1 MQSPKYDRGYQWALQ
16 HFRSNSHK
24 YLPFGKYSDRT
35 NAVISE
41 ALSGKRIAITG
52 STGFL
57 GTALVERLLRGVPDC
72 ELVLLVRPNRRNSA
86 QRRVER
92 EIIRNDAFDTLRSQ
106 WGDEFDAICE
116 QRISVVSGD
125 VTNEGL
131 GLSEDDRH
139 LFTSC
144 DVVIHS
150 AATVSFDSPLDSSIE
165 INLLGPNRIIQLL
178 KDMEVRPHL
187 VAVSTCYVAGNRRGA
202 ANEELLA
209 GTPFQ
214 VDVDWRAEVDA
225 ARRTRTDLDAR
236 SRIPEELSNFNKGA
250 REELGAAGLPM
261 LAAKTE
267 QLRVAWVNDQMVE
280 AGRSRA
286 TSLGWPDVYTYSKA
300 LGETALVELHD
311 DIPVSIVRPSIIESA
326 WSQPSPGWIRGF
338 RMAEP
343 LIVSF
348 AKGELNTF
356 PGYPEGII
364 DVIPVDM
371 VAAAIIAV
379 AAKGP
384 TDEPEVFQVASG
396 STNPLQ
402 FKKLLN
408 TAMEWFGENPVYD
421 ANGHPT
427 ASTEW
432 KYAGSSGL
440 EEQLHRVVKAFDVAA
455 KVINRLPIRGE
466 NSFTS
471 KFAERRQN
479 LDQIKGYVDIYGAY
493 GKCEA
498 LYGIERTLSLWNSLP
513 LEDQEQFGFDPSVID
528 WHHYITEVHLPTV
541 VIQARVK
548 TTPEKRSGPSRSE
561 RLRTA
566 VLDPGRH
573 FAAFD
578 LENTLIASNV
588 VESYAWLA
596 TRHLSPK
603 KRFEFALRTLTET
616 PGLWRRDKRDRTDFL
631 RYFYQRYKGAPL
643 KQLERDAAEMLSDL
657 ILIKSFP
664 AGLRRVRAHRAAGHQ
679 TVLITGAL
687 DIAVE
692 PLRPLF
698 DHIIAAKIDR
708 KDGKLTGEMLDVPPT
723 GEVRAQLMVDWA
735 EENGLDPQQGVA
747 YADSASDLPMLEA
760 VGYPVAVNPETR
772 LVTIAERRGWLTE
785 NWPKTAG
792 APKPLLPMGQR
803 PNSQATAE
811 GVH

>member
-1 MQSPKYDRGYQWALQ
+1 MRSPKYDRGYQWALQ
-16 HFRSNSHK
+16 HFRSNSNK

-92 EIIRNDAFDTLRSQ
+92 EILRNDAFDTLRSQ

-267 QLRVAWVNDQMVE
+267 QLRVSWVNDQMVE

-384 TDEPEVFQVASG
+384 AEEPEVFQVASG

-513 LEDQEQFGFDPSVID
+513 LEDQGQFGFDPSVID

>member
-1 MQSPKYDRGYQWALQ
+1 MRSPKYDRGYQWALQ
-16 HFRSNSHK
+16 HFRSNSNK

-57 GTALVERLLRGVPDC
+57 GTALVERLLRGVPEC

-92 EIIRNDAFDTLRSQ
+92 EILRNDAFDTLRSQ

-371 VAAAIIAV
+371 VAAAIIGV

-384 TDEPEVFQVASG
+384 AEEPEVFQVASG

>member
-1 MQSPKYDRGYQWALQ
+1 MRSPKYDRGYQWALQ
-16 HFRSNSHK
+16 HFRSNSYK

-92 EIIRNDAFDTLRSQ
+92 EILRNDAFDTLRSQ

-267 QLRVAWVNDQMVE
+267 QLRVSWVNDQMVE

-384 TDEPEVFQVASG
+384 AEEPEVFQVASG

>member
-1 MQSPKYDRGYQWALQ
+1 MRSPKYDRGYQWALQ
-16 HFRSNSHK
+16 HFRSNSYK

-92 EIIRNDAFDTLRSQ
+92 EILRNDAFDTLRSQ

-384 TDEPEVFQVASG
+384 ADEPEVFQVASG

-402 FKKLLN
+402 FKKLLD

>member
-1 MQSPKYDRGYQWALQ
+1 MRSPKYDRGYQWALQ
-16 HFRSNSHK
+16 HFRSNSNK

-92 EIIRNDAFDTLRSQ
+92 EILRNDAFDTLRSQ

-371 VAAAIIAV
+371 VAAAIIGV

-384 TDEPEVFQVASG
+384 AEEPEVFQVASG

>member
-1 MQSPKYDRGYQWALQ
+1 MRSPKYDRGYQWALQ
-16 HFRSNSHK
+16 HFRSNSNK

-92 EIIRNDAFDTLRSQ
+92 EILRNDAFDTLRSQ

-165 INLLGPNRIIQLL
+165 INLLGPNRIVQLL

-384 TDEPEVFQVASG
+384 ADEPEVFQVASG
-396 STNPLQ
+396 STNPLK